1 MQSGEPMK
9 TNVSVYI
16 IRTRYIQSLYLAHD
30 NSMKEDDQALI
41 LWVRIGMDTQKICF
55 SLLKKKM

>member
-1 MQSGEPMK
+1 MRSGEPMK

-16 IRTRYIQSLYLAHD
+16 IRTWYIQPFYLAHN
-30 NSMKEDDQALI
+30 NSMKKDDQALI
-41 LWVRIGMDTQKICF
+41 LWVRIGMDTQKFCF